1 MKVDQARRSNV
12 SNTKRSK
19 STIKSGEMAFTAVLD
34 GEIKTER
41 PSPSVKVATLDA
53 IVPIDSAAI
62 EEQHKNLAKGRAVF
76 ILDRLED
83 IRQGLLLGAIS
94 QSGLQELAR
103 TIREARGETLDPKM
117 SDILDDI
124 ELRAKIELA
133 KLEQN

>member
-19 STIKSGEMAFTAVLD
+19 ITIKSGEMPFTAVLD

-53 IVPIDSAAI
+53 IVPVDSATI

>member
-41 PSPSVKVATLDA
+41 PSPNVKVATLDA
-53 IVPIDSAAI
+53 IVPIDSATV

>member
-41 PSPSVKVATLDA
+41 PSPNVKVAALDA

-83 IRQGLLLGAIS
+83 IRQGLLLGAVS

>member
-19 STIKSGEMAFTAVLD
+19 GTIKSGEMAFTAVLD
-34 GEIKTER
+34 GEIKAER
-41 PSPSVKVATLDA
+41 PSPNVKVATLDA
-53 IVPIDSAAI
+53 IVPIDSATI

>member
-53 IVPIDSAAI
+53 IVPVDSATI

-83 IRQGLLLGAIS
+83 IRQGLLLGAVS

>member
-53 IVPIDSAAI
+53 IVPIDSATI

>member
-19 STIKSGEMAFTAVLD
+19 STIKSGEMPFTAVLD

-53 IVPIDSAAI
+53 IVPVDSATV

>member
-53 IVPIDSAAI
+53 IVPIDSAAV

-83 IRQGLLLGAIS
+83 IRQGLLLGAVS

>member
-41 PSPSVKVATLDA
+41 PSPNVKVAALDA
-53 IVPIDSAAI
+53 IVPIDSAAV

>member
-19 STIKSGEMAFTAVLD
+19 STIKSGEMPFTAVLD

-41 PSPSVKVATLDA
+41 PSPSVKVAALDA
-53 IVPIDSAAI
+53 IVPIDSAAV
-62 EEQHKNLAKGRAVF
+62 EEQHKNIAKGRAVF

-83 IRQGLLLGAIS
+83 IRQGLLLGAVS